1 MSRRQVLIAVGLG
14 LAYLSAPDFAQQPT
28 KIGESDHMTL
38 RFVKR

>member
-14 LAYLSAPDFAQQPT
+14 LAYLSAPDFF
-28 KIGESDHMTL
+28 GESDRMTL